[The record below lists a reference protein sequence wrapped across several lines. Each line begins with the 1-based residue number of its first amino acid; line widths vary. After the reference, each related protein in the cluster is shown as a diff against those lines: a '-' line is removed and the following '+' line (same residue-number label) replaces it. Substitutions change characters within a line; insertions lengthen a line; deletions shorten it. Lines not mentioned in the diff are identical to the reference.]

1 MSKGLTDAKRKAIR
15 KYDAANTKQIHLKL
29 NLKSDADVLERLAQ
43 AAETA
48 EGMQGYIKR
57 LIRQDIEEHDVP
69 VPVKCLNINN
79 GQKMIYYCGNC
90 EETIKYGELVCPCC
104 NRKLAWKGT

>member
-1 MSKGLTDAKRKAIR
+1 MIVSKGLTDAKRKAIR

-57 LIRQDIEEHDVP
+57 LIRQDMNPD
-69 VPVKCLNINN
+69 
-79 GQKMIYYCGNC
+79 
-90 EETIKYGELVCPCC
+90 
-104 NRKLAWKGT
+104 

>member
-29 NLKSDADVLERLAQ
+29 NLKSDVDILERLAQ

-57 LIRQDIEEHDVP
+57 LIRQDMNPD
-69 VPVKCLNINN
+69 
-79 GQKMIYYCGNC
+79 
-90 EETIKYGELVCPCC
+90 
-104 NRKLAWKGT
+104 

>member
-57 LIRQDIEEHDVP
+57 LIRQDMNP
-69 VPVKCLNINN
+69 N
-79 GQKMIYYCGNC
+79 
-90 EETIKYGELVCPCC
+90 
-104 NRKLAWKGT
+104 

>member
-29 NLKSDADVLERLAQ
+29 NLKSDADILERLAQ

-57 LIRQDIEEHDVP
+57 LIRQDMNPD
-69 VPVKCLNINN
+69 
-79 GQKMIYYCGNC
+79 
-90 EETIKYGELVCPCC
+90 
-104 NRKLAWKGT
+104 

>member
-57 LIRQDIEEHDVP
+57 LIRQDMNPD
-69 VPVKCLNINN
+69 
-79 GQKMIYYCGNC
+79 
-90 EETIKYGELVCPCC
+90 
-104 NRKLAWKGT
+104 